1 MIWQTKK
8 VQIDSADIQWDGSE
22 ETLAVIR
29 EFVNDD
35 SLLEVTYIDERMIS
49 LRIWNDLEIQWLN
62 VPIGHWV
69 VKGLRGEF
77 YPCEPKAMDKKYF
90 EYEEG
95 DEVNLVD
102 LIQGL
107 KSVGESLSGSYY
119 IKESD
124 MVDMGEYLQ
133 TIADKLEK
141 FGVK

>member
-22 ETLAVIR
+22 ESLAIIKDFVGSEDLVRYCERSLMKLKVWNTL
-29 EFVNDD
+29 E
-35 SLLEVTYIDERMIS
+35 E
-49 LRIWNDLEIQWLN
+49 QWLN

-69 VKGLRGEF
+69 VKGLKGEF
-77 YPCEPKAMDKKYF
+77 YSCEPKAMDKKYF